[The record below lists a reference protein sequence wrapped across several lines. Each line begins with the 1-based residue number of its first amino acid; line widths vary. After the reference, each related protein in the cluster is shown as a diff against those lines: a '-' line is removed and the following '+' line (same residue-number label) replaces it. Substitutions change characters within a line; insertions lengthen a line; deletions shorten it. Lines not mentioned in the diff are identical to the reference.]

1 VISSTARLV
10 AFGLLD
16 ADIST
21 GEIRLR
27 ALVDAVCCVL
37 AHDGR
42 DGEETARLA
51 LEAVVHP
58 AVARAAVRALVEEI

>member
-1 VISSTARLV
+1 VISSSARLV

-16 ADIST
+16 AAIST
-21 GEIRLR
+21 GEQRLG

-58 AVARAAVRALVEEI
+58 TVAREAVRVLVEEI